1 MNIFYKRTWAEV
13 NLDILKQNIA
23 ILKEITDKKPIA
35 AVVKANAY
43 GHGDVYCA
51 KALNSCGVD
60 KFTVSNLWEAQR
72 LYEHNISGEI
82 LIFGYCSIS
91 EIMENSGKNFI
102 YTVGDEKYAEV
113 LSEEAL
119 KRGIKVPVHIKIDT
133 GMSRVGITTEEQLD
147 KILSLDGLECR
158 AAYTHFAVADSLDE
172 KDIEFTNFQ
181 QKKILEF
188 CRKRGLKF
196 HSQNSGGIIYH
207 KDFDGDYV
215 RAGIIMYGQK
225 PDPRFPIPDG
235 IRPVMSMKSVIC
247 QLKTIHAGDTVSYG
261 RTFKAEKDIR
271 LALIPCGYADGFNR
285 RLSGQWNVTVC
296 GKKAPVCGRICM
308 DQTLIDVTD
317 IPEVKLGDTVTVYSD
332 EIEGGNSFT
341 AAAEK
346 IGTINYELL
355 CAVGTR
361 VPRIYIENGVQTE
374 LDRYLK

>member
-1 MNIFYKRTWAEV
+1 MNIFYGRTWAEV
-13 NLDILKQNIA
+13 NLDVLRDNIEIIRGIAGKKQV
-23 ILKEITDKKPIA
+23 A

-43 GHGDVYCA
+43 GHGDVFCA
-51 KALNSCGVD
+51 RTLNKCGITR
-60 KFTVSNLWEAQR
+60 FTVSNLWEAQR
-72 LYEHNISGEI
+72 LFDNEISGKI
-82 LIFGYCSIS
+82 LIFGYCRIE
-91 EIMENSGKNFI
+91 EIFDSLGKNFI
-102 YTVGDEKYAEV
+102 YTVGDVDYAKKV
-113 LSEEAL
+113 SEEAL
-119 KRGIKVPVHIKIDT
+119 KRNVKVPVHIKIDT

-147 KILSLDGLECR
+147 EILAMKGLDCE

-172 KDIEFTNFQ
+172 KDIEFTEAQ
-181 QKKILEF
+181 QKKIISL
-188 CRKRGLKF
+188 CRKKGLKF

-207 KDFDGDYV
+207 KDFDGDFV

-225 PDPRFPIPDG
+225 PDPRFPVPDG
-235 IRPVMSMKSVIC
+235 IKPVMSVKSVVS

-261 RTFKAEKDIR
+261 RTFKADKDVK

-285 RLSGQWNVTVC
+285 RLSGQWYVTIR

-308 DQTLIDVTD
+308 DQTLVDVTD
-317 IPEVKLGDTVTVYSD
+317 IPDVQAGDVVTVYSD

-361 VPRIYIENGVQTE
+361 VPRIYIENGAQTE
-374 LDRYLK
+374 LDRYL